1 MLNEPNLSLNEAIS
15 RAVKIQAART
25 GTTLKRVRERAGYA
39 PTTFQDRYKGRRPW
53 NTNDV
58 DRLAKALGLPDG
70 FALYAVARGEAYHT
84 GRSEAVC

>member
-1 MLNEPNLSLNEAIS
+1 MLNDPNITLDEAIS
-15 RAVKIQAART
+15 LAVKIQAARI
-25 GTTLKRVRERAGYA
+25 GSTLKQVRERAGYA

-70 FALYAVARGEAYHT
+70 FALYAAARGEAYRAE
-84 GRSEAVC
+84 RSEAAC